1 MRNLER
7 ANCVKCQYQ
16 AWWKFLY
23 PPKNNHW
30 IVASK
35 QSTCCYFITG
45 RITARP
51 AASKSRVL
59 LAWFF
64 VLSSPLFSSLT
75 KRTTE
80 WEKEREREDEKKNER
95 ERERERT
102 FFSVLPGK
110 LVWPRPTDFV
120 ILLLV
125 HAALLSLFDRL
136 HACDCSLTQLLHFVL
151 RLIYSPFSAHF
162 VRLQMKINPINEKV
176 NGTNSTVHWN
186 YSKAKQLIIISRCY
200 HMKQNHVTLLIVKL
214 KSMLQ
219 NLIN

>member
-80 WEKEREREDEKKNER
+80 WEKERERGRKKNER
-95 ERERERT
+95 EREN
-102 FFSVLPGK
+102 FLFSAAGQARLAPPN
-110 LVWPRPTDFV
+110 WFRDSSPR
-120 ILLLV
+120 
-125 HAALLSLFDRL
+125 SR
-136 HACDCSLTQLLHFVL
+136 C
-151 RLIYSPFSAHF
+151 SPFSLWPSSR
-162 VRLQMKINPINEKV
+162 VRLL
-176 NGTNSTVHWN
+176 TH
-186 YSKAKQLIIISRCY
+186 AA
-200 HMKQNHVTLLIVKL
+200 VTLCSPFDLLSVFRPFRSTPNENKSNQWKGKWNQLDCPLKL
-214 KSMLQ
+214 FQ
-219 NLIN
+219 G